1 MSSST
6 ESKRPV
12 VEDYL
17 DEDEPISG
25 QRYVLLSFV
34 SPENILQKKDQYFF
48 NRFLQNY
55 EINWKVKGMEEF
67 LADKVQSINRDLDA
81 TAIKFEKENQ
91 QEAADLCRKN
101 RIRIDPILNDYQEF
115 IRKNQ
120 KDVSETKI
128 IDAWEDFMFKERE
141 KLEEEFHSKND
152 FQTSIRGVK
161 VRGVASNTKEAE
173 VRAKKLQGKDK
184 YHNIFVG
191 EVGKWLAWDPSPSQM
206 SNVEYAEDGLNDLMK
221 KYKENEDNK
230 EKYFEERKKGSAAKT
245 VFGATDNNTIE
256 NPSTDEA
263 LFGAG
268 EDLAVARKMK
278 NKQDETE

>member
-1 MSSST
+1 MSDTT

-48 NRFLQNY
+48 SRFLQHY
-55 EINWKVKGMEEF
+55 EIEWKVKGGEEF
-67 LADKVQSINRDLDA
+67 LADKVQSINRDLEA
-81 TAIKFEKENQ
+81 AAIKFEKENQ
-91 QEAADLCRKN
+91 QEAADMCRKN

-115 IRKNQ
+115 IRKKQ
-120 KDVSETKI
+120 KDISMTKI
-128 IDAWEDFMFKERE
+128 NDAWEDFMFKERE
-141 KLEEEFHSKND
+141 KLEEEFHAKND

-161 VRGVASNTKEAE
+161 VRGVAANTKEAE

-206 SNVEYAEDGLNDLMK
+206 PNVEYAEDALNTLMK

-230 EKYFEERKKGSAAKT
+230 EKYFEERKKGSSAK
-245 VFGATDNNTIE
+245 VVYGATDSNTIE
-256 NPSTDEA
+256 NPSTDDA

-268 EDLAVARKMK
+268 EDLAMARKMK
-278 NKQDETE
+278 NKQDSE

>member
-1 MSSST
+1 MSSDT

-12 VEDYL
+12 VEDFL
-17 DEDEPISG
+17 DEDEPVSG

-34 SPENILQKKDQYFF
+34 SPENILQKKDLYFF
-48 NRFLQNY
+48 NRFLQHY
-55 EINWKVKGMEEF
+55 EIEWKVKGCEEF

-81 TAIKFEKENQ
+81 AAVKFEKEGND
-91 QEAADLCRKN
+91 AAAEMCRKN
-101 RIRIDPILNDYQEF
+101 RIRIDPILNDYHEF
-115 IRKNQ
+115 IRKKQ
-120 KDVSETKI
+120 KDISQTKI
-128 IDAWEDFMFKERE
+128 NEAWEDFMFKERE
-141 KLEEEFHSKND
+141 KLDEEFHAKND

-161 VRGVASNTKEAE
+161 VRGVAANTKEAE

-206 SNVEYAEDGLNDLMK
+206 SNVEYAEDGLNTLMK

-230 EKYFEERKKGSAAKT
+230 EKYFEERKKGSSAKA
-245 VFGATDNNTIE
+245 VFGATDGNTIE
-256 NPSTDEA
+256 NPSTDDA

-268 EDLAVARKMK
+268 EDLAMARKMQ
-278 NKQDETE
+278 NKLESE